1 MASEG
6 ELESKL
12 NQSRV
17 IARGI
22 DAAEISGVP
31 HNLPGGLIQSAGGSD
46 RVEIANW
53 ICKVDMIEQI
63 EKLHSELESLSF
75 TERKMLR
82 N

>member
-22 DAAEISGVP
+22 DTAEISGIP
-31 HNLPGGLIQSAGGSD
+31 HNLPRGLIQSSGGSD
-46 RVEIANW
+46 CVEIDNW
-53 ICKVDMIEQI
+53 IFKVDMIEQI

-75 TERKMLR
+75 TERKMLG